1 MRAAESPCSAAVK
14 LQALIETGA
23 HPPGNHRF
31 VAVRLS
37 NLVFWRKSGERALCG
52 SSSWRCPSSRGE
64 SL

>member
-52 SSSWRCPSSRGE
+52 SSS
-64 SL
+64 